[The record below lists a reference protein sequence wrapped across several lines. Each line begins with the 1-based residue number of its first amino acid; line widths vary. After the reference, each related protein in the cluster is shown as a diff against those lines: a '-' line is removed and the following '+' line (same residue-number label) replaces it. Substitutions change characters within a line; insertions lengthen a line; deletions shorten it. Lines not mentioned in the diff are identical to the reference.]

1 MDLSVIIG
9 TCDSYSELW
18 ETFQIC
24 FNKYWKHDTE
34 NIFITEEK
42 VVKNYTETNFKT
54 FKAGKNQW
62 GKRIIE
68 GVNSCKNEYILFLL
82 EDYFLNYHYSSED
95 INNWIFDCKKHKINR
110 LQISPSGHQIY
121 KNVENMKYHQISEKS
136 DYLISLQPSI
146 WSKEFLLRTLIPYYS
161 PCDRDW
167 ETR

>member
-1 MDLSVIIG
+1 
-9 TCDSYSELW
+9 
-18 ETFQIC
+18 
-24 FNKYWKHDTE
+24 
-34 NIFITEEK
+34 
-42 VVKNYTETNFKT
+42 
-54 FKAGKNQW
+54 
-62 GKRIIE
+62 
-68 GVNSCKNEYILFLL
+68 LFLL

-161 PCDRDW
+161 PWDFEILGSNMLKYHESNIFIDKSIPNVYFNAVRRGKRKSPGWKDFFQK
-167 ETR
+167 EALKDFSI